1 MLPILRSV
9 EKSEAADSEIV
20 GLFLAGVFHVCE
32 ANREYAVPVYSGDT
46 YTLAV
51 LQYLKSR

>member
-9 EKSEAADSEIV
+9 EKSEPTDLEIV
-20 GLFLAGVFHVCE
+20 GLFFAGMFHVCE
-32 ANREYAVPVYSGDT
+32 ANRKYAVPGDSVDT

-51 LQYLKSR
+51 LPYLESR